1 MDNGTASFW
10 AVVCGDNSAAWSR
23 DPGSY
28 RRDAIADKGRYPI
41 FGDFASS
48 IKPCAFWDR
57 SEERATEVKNKVAS
71 LVVQNEWDSQ
81 TPLPSGQALH
91 RQLKGSKMVTVLGG
105 EGHGVYPSGNAC
117 TDGAVNRYLDTGRL
131 PAKDVTCRAT
141 AESNAKARQNQK
153 EDVLPGAPLP
163 DRAPDRF

>member
-1 MDNGTASFW
+1 MSASFW

-28 RRDAIADKGRYPI
+28 RRDAIRDKARYPLY
-41 FGDFASS
+41 GDFASG
-48 IKPCAFWDR
+48 IKPCAFWGKSVEPVTRVDNR
-57 SEERATEVKNKVAS
+57 VGS

-91 RQLKGSKMVTVLGG
+91 ATLKRSRMLTVLNG

-117 TDGAVNRYLDTGRL
+117 TDDTVNGYLLTGRL
-131 PAKDVTCRAT
+131 PAKDVTCEAT
-141 AESNAKARQNQK
+141 TESHAEARRNQQQD
-153 EDVLPGAPLP
+153 ELPGSPLPQRLP
-163 DRAPDRF
+163 DRF